1 MESMVTSSLFDM
13 IRSSIGVVLTA
24 LIETSSSVN
33 SFSAVSASCP
43 PPAFGSWCG
52 ESLGVD
58 DFASGWLQEIV
69 LFFCLSE
76 NPVRSLIHHG
86 NM

>member
-1 MESMVTSSLFDM
+1 MESMVTSSLFDTM
-13 IRSSIGVVLTA
+13 CWSIGVVLTA
-24 LIETSSSVN
+24 LMETSSSVK
-33 SFSAVSASCP
+33 SFLFSVSCP

-52 ESLGVD
+52 ERLVVD